1 MRGRKSKDII
11 SRTYQTQE
19 QIQSRL
25 RRYRGFKDLK
35 IDTWVGVWEGLSC
48 VKGELFCW
56 PRQLQLQVNT
66 SLSRVLHA
74 DHPICAIL
82 LRSRAHGGN
91 EEKDLSTT
99 DESLRMNIMSRA
111 VCPATAS
118 ICAFATCNE

>member
-1 MRGRKSKDII
+1 V
-11 SRTYQTQE
+11 
-19 QIQSRL
+19 
-25 RRYRGFKDLK
+25 K

-56 PRQLQLQVNT
+56 TRQLQLQVNT
-66 SLSRVLHA
+66 SLSRVLDA

-111 VCPATAS
+111 VCPAAAP